1 MQPIQLKPEI
11 YWVGGIDWDLRN
23 FHGYLTPKGST
34 YNAYLIMDEQTTLI
48 DLVKHYLVDE
58 LLARI
63 SVLTDPR
70 NIKNIVVNHVEMDH
84 SGALP
89 KLMEIAPEA
98 TIITSPH
105 GEKALRRHYKKDW
118 KFKVVK
124 TGDTIKIGKRTLQF
138 VLTPMVHWPDSM
150 ATYCPE
156 ERVLFPNDAFGQHI
170 ASPARFAEELGLDIA
185 FAEAARYYANIVLPL
200 GEQVLKVL
208 TALKPLAIDIIAP
221 SHGVIWRNPAEIK
234 LIIAAYEKWA
244 KHETEPNRAVI
255 VYDTMWGATEQIAYA
270 LREGLEDAG
279 IEVSMC
285 SLQTNHISSIVT
297 EVLFS
302 RFVLVGSPTI
312 NNSFLPTVG
321 AFLTYL
327 KGLRPKHRIG
337 LAFGSYGWG
346 GQGAKDVETIL
357 QELGWNL
364 PEKLI
369 NINYVPDPA
378 ELAQVRE
385 TAIRLATHARQ

>member
-1 MQPIQLKPEI
+1 MQAIELKPEI
-11 YWVGGIDWDLRN
+11 YWVGGIDWNLRN
-23 FHGYLTPKGST
+23 FHGYLTPQGSS
-34 YNAYLIMDEQTTLI
+34 YNAYLIMDEQITLI

-63 SVLTDPR
+63 SGLTDPH

-89 KLMEIAPEA
+89 KLMEITPEA
-98 TIITSPH
+98 TIITSPN

-118 KFKVVK
+118 NFKVVK
-124 TGDTIKIGKRTLQF
+124 TGDVVKIGKRTLQF

-156 ERVLFPNDAFGQHI
+156 EHILFPNDAFGQHI
-170 ASPARFAEELGLDIA
+170 ASTARYAEELGLDIA
-185 FAEAARYYANIVLPL
+185 FAEAARYYANIIFPL
-200 GEQVLKVL
+200 GELVLKVL
-208 TALKPLAIDIIAP
+208 NALTPLTIDIIAP
-221 SHGVIWRNPAEIK
+221 SHGVIWRNPAEVK
-234 LIIAAYEKWA
+234 LIISAYEKWA
-244 KHETEPNRAVI
+244 KHETEANRAVI
-255 VYDTMWGATEQIAYA
+255 VYDTLWGATEQMAYT

-285 SLQTNHISSIVT
+285 SLQTNHISSIMT

-302 RFVLVGSPTI
+302 RFVLIGSPTI

-327 KGLRPKHRIG
+327 KGLRPKQRIG
-337 LAFGSYGWG
+337 LAFGSYGWS

-357 QELGWNL
+357 KELGWNL

-369 NINYVPDPA
+369 NINYIPDPS

-385 TAIRLATHARQ
+385 TALRLATHSRQ